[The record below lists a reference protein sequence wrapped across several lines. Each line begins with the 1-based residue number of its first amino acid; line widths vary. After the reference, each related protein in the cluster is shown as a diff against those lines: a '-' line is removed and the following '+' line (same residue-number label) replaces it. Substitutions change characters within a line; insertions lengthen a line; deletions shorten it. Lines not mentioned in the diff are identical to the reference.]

1 MKVLLD
7 EDLPHL
13 LRHHLPGHTVVTV
26 SYAGY
31 SSLKNGRLI
40 EAAERDGFEVL
51 VTGDR
56 GIEYRQNFSKRT
68 LARVALSAQEWPILK
83 KHLDAI
89 AGAVDRAVSGSYEYV
104 ECGKFRRGER

>member
-1 MKVLLD
+1 M
-7 EDLPHL
+7 
-13 LRHHLPGHTVVTV
+13 VTA

-56 GIEYRQNFSKRT
+56 GIEYQLNLSRQT
-68 LARVALSAQEWPILK
+68 LARVTLSAQEWPIIK
-83 KHLDAI
+83 EHLQAI
-89 AGAVDRAVSGSYEYV
+89 ADAVDRAVSGSYEYV